1 LKSVPCII
9 AAIVTI
15 GALEAYALHLGHDGV
30 ILASTIAVIAGL
42 AGFGGGY
49 LTGLYKPVPPAES
62 ENKP

>member
-15 GALEAYALHLGHDGV
+15 GGLELYALYLGHNGV
-30 ILASTIAVIAGL
+30 ILSATIGVIAGL

-49 LTGLYKPVPPAES
+49 LAGLYKPVP
-62 ENKP
+62 KGD